1 MTDHASHQE
10 RASSATRIR
19 ISLAQ
24 QIEEIEF
31 QLRQARGPRIVASAD
46 ARMHVLRL
54 EATLE
59 TLKLIRQFEGD
70 VRAVIRHG
78 LDLKAREQDERQADV
93 AASNPSG
100 GTSRGAA

>member
-1 MTDHASHQE
+1 MTDHASHQV

-31 QLRQARGPRIVASAD
+31 QLRQAKRVLLSSSSAD

-54 EATLE
+54 EATLG
-59 TLKLIRQFEGD
+59 TLKLVWRFEND

-78 LDLKAREQDERQADV
+78 LEREREI
-93 AASNPSG
+93 SG
-100 GTSRGAA
+100 GKAGDAA

>member
-31 QLRQARGPRIVASAD
+31 QLRQARSPRIAASAD

-59 TLKLIRQFEGD
+59 TLKLVRRFEGD

-78 LDLKAREQDERQADV
+78 LEREREISGSKAGD
-93 AASNPSG
+93 AA
-100 GTSRGAA
+100 

>member
-1 MTDHASHQE
+1 MTATPSE
-10 RASSATRIR
+10 RASGATRIR

-31 QLRQARGPRIVASAD
+31 QLRQARGPRIAASAD

-54 EATLE
+54 EATLG
-59 TLKLIRQFEGD
+59 TLTLIRQFEGD

-78 LDLKAREQDERQADV
+78 LERERDISGSKAGD
-93 AASNPSG
+93 AA
-100 GTSRGAA
+100 